1 MPHMVLPKLI
11 TERLDAL
18 KIIEKRFFE
27 QNPGKRFLVRLTH
40 PCEFDANVLIRLFI
54 DTLPCLGCA
63 NCKPYT
69 LVVRMPEALTCYYFP
84 HRQWNGTVEGVFP
97 EAKRLVEAK
106 TDAEFLEVLK
116 SLNASDVVVSMVKG
130 DQE

>member
-69 LVVRMPEALTCYYFP
+69 LVVRM
-84 HRQWNGTVEGVFP
+84 TVEGVFP